1 MSLAGFGQ
9 QERILP
15 FRQTS
20 AGWAI
25 LDVHYSAVPGYDF
38 AAASRGLSRQ
48 AIRTELEIDF
58 LASTDKAVYPEF
70 SQIHVSKDPLPYYKD
85 RMLVVGLD
93 VPGTPAA
100 CILQINPFDQLCALR
115 TLSPPEDEAISYY
128 DFFEAMAEVLYREF
142 AEPYGRELSEL
153 AVKFYGDPAGN
164 APIPKPGQAPKE
176 ARSCFDILRSGIR
189 VATGLDERGEPV
201 LVERPGWGWHVTPGE
216 VSEVKR
222 IAAVG
227 ARLSV
232 LLRGGIPAL
241 LVDPSCRTLIE
252 GLSGAYCYPELS
264 NGRGYEPHPGK
275 GFHSHTCNALEYPCT
290 RLFALKSKDD
300 RDRTPRREQRSRSA
314 SRVVRG

>member
-1 MSLAGFGQ
+1 MDR
-9 QERILP
+9 ERVLP
-15 FRQTS
+15 FRKTS
-20 AGWAI
+20 SGWAI
-25 LDVHYSAVPGYDF
+25 LDVHYSKVPNYSF
-38 AAASRGLSRQ
+38 AAASLGLSRQ

-58 LASTDKAVYPEF
+58 MASTDKAVYPEF
-70 SQIHVSKDPLPYYKD
+70 NSQVHVSSDPLPYYPD

-128 DFFEAMAEVLYREF
+128 DFFEALAEVLFREY
-142 AEPYGRELSEL
+142 AEPYGRDLSML

-164 APIPKPGQAPKE
+164 AKIPKPGQSPKE
-176 ARSCFDILRSGIR
+176 ARSCFEILRSGIR
-189 VATGLDERGEPV
+189 VATGVNALGDPV
-201 LVERPGWGWHVTPGE
+201 MVERPGWGWHVTAGE
-216 VSEVKR
+216 VSEVTR

-227 ARLSV
+227 ARLSI

-264 NGRGYEPHPGK
+264 NGRGYDPHPQK
-275 GFHSHTCNALEYPCT
+275 GFHSHTCNALEYCCT
-290 RLFALKSKDD
+290 RLYALKQKDD
-300 RDRTPRREQRSRSA
+300 REKPPRRVQRSRSA
-314 SRVVRG
+314 SRQLRGG